1 MMRSRMME
9 KITKYPITNHTIHAV
24 NIECTIP
31 PAFHGFMK
39 CAFTDEYGI
48 TAEIDNVVV
57 FDFDGHAPT
66 FGAHRDAD
74 TGELV
79 VAAASDRAMA
89 CDVMG
94 ENGRGLTVR
103 CRE

>member
-1 MMRSRMME
+1 MHSRM
-9 KITKYPITNHTIHAV
+9 KDQTKYPITNQTIRTTA
-24 NIECTIP
+24 IECAMP
-31 PAFHGFMK
+31 PAFNGFMK
-39 CAFTDEYGI
+39 CAFTDINGI

-57 FDFDGHAPT
+57 FDFDARTPT
-66 FGAHRDAD
+66 FGAHRDAN

-94 ENGRGLTVR
+94 ENQRGLTVR

>member
-1 MMRSRMME
+1 MIRSRMNE
-9 KITKYPITNHTIHAV
+9 QTKYPITNQTIHSV
-24 NIECTIP
+24 NIECAMP

-39 CAFTDEYGI
+39 CNFVDDNDI

-57 FDFDGHAPT
+57 FDFDARTPI
-66 FGAHRDAD
+66 FRAHRDAD

-79 VAAASDRAMA
+79 VAAASERSMK

-94 ENGRGLTVR
+94 ENERGVTVR

>member
-1 MMRSRMME
+1 MME
-9 KITKYPITNHTIHAV
+9 QITKYPITNQTIFAV
-24 NIECTIP
+24 DIECAMP
-31 PAFHGFMK
+31 PAFDGFMK
-39 CAFTDEYGI
+39 CAFTDTNGI

-57 FDFDGHAPT
+57 FDFDAHAPT

-74 TGELV
+74 TGALV
-79 VAAASDRAMA
+79 VAAESDRAMA

-94 ENGRGLTVR
+94 EQQRGVTVR

>member
-1 MMRSRMME
+1 MWSKMME
-9 KITKYPITNHTIHAV
+9 QPKYPITNQTV
-24 NIECTIP
+24 YTTNIECIMP
-31 PAFHGFMK
+31 HAFNGYMK
-39 CAFTDEYGI
+39 CAFTDDHGI

-57 FDFDGHAPT
+57 FDFDASVPT

-79 VAAASDRAMA
+79 VAAASDRNMA

-94 ENGRGLTVR
+94 ENTRGLTVR